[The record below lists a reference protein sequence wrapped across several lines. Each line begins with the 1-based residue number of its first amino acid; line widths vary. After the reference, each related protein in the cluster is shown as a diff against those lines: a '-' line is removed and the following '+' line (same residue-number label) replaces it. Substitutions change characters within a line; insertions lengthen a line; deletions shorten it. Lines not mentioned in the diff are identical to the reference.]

1 MPSAP
6 VPIYDFKIL
15 IDRRTMGLTAQERV
29 GPQPEN
35 TEGGWTSHPFVRNNW
50 GIRDRLRGAT
60 GYYYTEQQSQYGD
73 IPQMR
78 HLHNEVSQL
87 KPLIM
92 SVEGGFN
99 DQDDERLVIKFDN
112 AGWNE
117 AGDASLAG
125 QDTGDLLDQFKV
137 DDEDYEGNPYFDKYL
152 TKGFFAHDPL
162 LRNGTTQVLP
172 IFNEIGSRDYYFDY
186 NTSYK
191 KPPSDQLALQDSS
204 YVIKVN
210 PVYNHYLHTSPR
222 YETVI
227 QGVPEMMIPNA
238 YVFEAELRNPNPTPL
253 DNKYISIISLNGT
266 ANEWFVGGATAIEA
280 IQLPGGDG
288 RGYFDHVAK
297 ALGQIASNPTTLEQ
311 QIAQYEASFKN
322 YVVLEG
328 DLGVLDKFQTRQI
341 GLMPGAPAGS
351 PDSTTVRTSD
361 APTVDFYPFYN
372 EIIIGADPFP
382 GSDAG
387 GSLLQ
392 EIYNSSEVADDSQ
405 WGDSPGTGKD
415 YINLLQIF
423 AVNILSNAYEPL
435 NRSLTARTGSGPLPF
450 EEWTQDL
457 TYEAIPGMNFPES
470 SMPTLNY
477 TVNSETIDILFS
489 LEDFPSEAFD
499 GDGGQGFSVPIA
511 QSDNPL
517 DEYAIQAG
525 SYEKNYTF
533 IKNYT
538 GRPRGIVDPANPA
551 GMQEVNPITRLAPSR
566 TPGLDLYELR
576 SIADTVIDAHLRNMR
591 SVLGTEPTEQSGLG
605 GYQSGYAPTDV
616 LMYVVEKRLAS
627 ADVTSPPLQT
637 IFLSR
642 IFSDPQKDL
651 KYIDNQIKYGV
662 AYQYNIKQVRIIF
675 GNLYGYRDPQ
685 IFYSKHRGLGR
696 AIGNALGFFRPE
708 NPGLHMDDYFV
719 NQFPPRGGYLAEDP
733 AMAGTDDEAGPTLGG
748 ATDSDI
754 AHSHTGKFIYQPANW
769 AVGVDVA
776 GAPGWVA
783 NYESDYVAAGP
794 LAHNSPEGADQNVF
808 QNFSLEV
815 KTGMGF
821 DGNNDGGALSGDYRP
836 MYDTLVL
843 PPPPE
848 VYEESEEATEL
859 VQEGAQWTAAGG
871 NSQYVTEVIDEMQ
884 QYQETEDQFDE
895 IGDYEATIFAEDT
908 VNEFGAGYEGPVLGV
923 DLDDAVV
930 VAEAYGTTVDDPSLG
945 IGLDL
950 LIPDVVALVDDLDG
964 GLAFGQGD
972 LAAKIVGNLNET
984 AVAGEE
990 QAVMG
995 EGALLGQLAGG
1006 VAGEEQAAEGNVAG
1020 LAAAAEGG
1028 LALGLAGGFINFTPP
1043 VGN

>member
-1 MPSAP
+1 
-6 VPIYDFKIL
+6 
-15 IDRRTMGLTAQERV
+15 
-29 GPQPEN
+29 
-35 TEGGWTSHPFVRNNW
+35 
-50 GIRDRLRGAT
+50 
-60 GYYYTEQQSQYGD
+60 
-73 IPQMR
+73 
-78 HLHNEVSQL
+78 
-87 KPLIM
+87 
-92 SVEGGFN
+92 
-99 DQDDERLVIKFDN
+99 
-112 AGWNE
+112 
-117 AGDASLAG
+117 
-125 QDTGDLLDQFKV
+125 
-137 DDEDYEGNPYFDKYL
+137 
-152 TKGFFAHDPL
+152 
-162 LRNGTTQVLP
+162 
-172 IFNEIGSRDYYFDY
+172 
-186 NTSYK
+186 
-191 KPPSDQLALQDSS
+191 
-204 YVIKVN
+204 
-210 PVYNHYLHTSPR
+210 
-222 YETVI
+222 
-227 QGVPEMMIPNA
+227 
-238 YVFEAELRNPNPTPL
+238 
-253 DNKYISIISLNGT
+253 
-266 ANEWFVGGATAIEA
+266 
-280 IQLPGGDG
+280 
-288 RGYFDHVAK
+288 
-297 ALGQIASNPTTLEQ
+297 
-311 QIAQYEASFKN
+311 
-322 YVVLEG
+322 
-328 DLGVLDKFQTRQI
+328 
-341 GLMPGAPAGS
+341 
-351 PDSTTVRTSD
+351 
-361 APTVDFYPFYN
+361 
-372 EIIIGADPFP
+372 
-382 GSDAG
+382 
-387 GSLLQ
+387 
-392 EIYNSSEVADDSQ
+392 
-405 WGDSPGTGKD
+405 
-415 YINLLQIF
+415 
-423 AVNILSNAYEPL
+423 
-435 NRSLTARTGSGPLPF
+435 
-450 EEWTQDL
+450 
-457 TYEAIPGMNFPES
+457 
-470 SMPTLNY
+470 
-477 TVNSETIDILFS
+477 
-489 LEDFPSEAFD
+489 
-499 GDGGQGFSVPIA
+499 
-511 QSDNPL
+511 
-517 DEYAIQAG
+517 
-525 SYEKNYTF
+525 
-533 IKNYT
+533 
-538 GRPRGIVDPANPA
+538 
-551 GMQEVNPITRLAPSR
+551 
-566 TPGLDLYELR
+566 
-576 SIADTVIDAHLRNMR
+576 
-591 SVLGTEPTEQSGLG
+591 
-605 GYQSGYAPTDV
+605 

-733 AMAGTDDEAGPTLGG
+733 EMAGTPLYEEEVQMNDPNDPNDDTVTQVWVGPTLGG

-776 GAPGWVA
+776 TAPGWVA

-836 MYDTLVL
+836 MYDTRNLA
-843 PPPPE
+843 PPPE

-859 VQEGAQWTAAGG
+859 VQEGGEWTAEGG
-871 NSQYVTEVIDEMQ
+871 NSQYVQEVIDEME

-930 VAEAYGTTVDDPSLG
+930 VAEAFGTTVDDPSLG

-950 LIPDVVALVDDLDG
+950 DLLIGGAGDLVDDLDG